1 MRVDFQIVHNI
12 DSDIKAHLLGIL
24 KQTLDESTTIDYTVE
39 KKPNNIEDWSIFNWI
54 EIKYKYKTKKKRFIP
69 RHESLQPT
77 YSSQENLDQNYMFI
91 VGFSLNIEEHI
102 GDIIKEFEDYLN
114 DDENIEVVFK
124 YFDEPMLRKHKN
136 IGEEIFVL
144 EMKLRELLSFI
155 FIDTYKEDYYN
166 LLKEIDIKT
175 QPINRNNRPNEEYFK
190 KHFENEFFFLL
201 FSDYIRIDHLKKI
214 DQSDLIDIIV
224 NSNDYD
230 ELKQNIQ
237 NRGIIKEK
245 YQDLIASIKQN
256 LEPIEN
262 MRNCIAHNR
271 SFTDTILEN
280 YQQAKVNLDKVI
292 KEFWEEL
299 ENES

>member
-1 MRVDFQIVHNI
+1 MKR
-12 DSDIKAHLLGIL
+12 IL
-24 KQTLDESTTIDYTVE
+24 MVIAQYYPVVGGAEIQAKRISEYLV
-39 KKPNNIEDWSIFNWI
+39 KK
-54 EIKYKYKTKKKRFIP
+54 
-69 RHESLQPT
+69 
-77 YSSQENLDQNYMFI
+77 
-91 VGFSLNIEEHI
+91 GFSVSVITV
-102 GDIIKEFEDYLN
+102 K
-114 DDENIEVVFK
+114 
-124 YFDEPMLRKHKN
+124 KN
-136 IGEEIFVL
+136 PDLKSFEEINGVKVYRLKFLKIPKVG
-144 EMKLRELLSFI
+144 KYILLI
-155 FIDTYKEDYYN
+155 Y
-166 LLKEIDIKT
+166 
-175 QPINRNNRPNEEYFK
+175 
-190 KHFENEFFFLL
+190 EFFFLL